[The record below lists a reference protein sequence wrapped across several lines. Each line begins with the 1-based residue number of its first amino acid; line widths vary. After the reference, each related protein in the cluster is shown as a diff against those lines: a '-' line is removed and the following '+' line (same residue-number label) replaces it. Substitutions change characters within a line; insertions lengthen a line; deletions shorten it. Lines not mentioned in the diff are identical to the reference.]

1 MPPPPIPYADADTN
15 EMTLNDIIRSLRY
28 RKMLFDTG
36 DTVRPTGADAPPVIP
51 KIQKDPSG
59 GFESLGNSFREHLNT
74 PPADVGP
81 GGGFEGLGNSF
92 REHLTPPAGGTGD
105 RGILDWAND
114 NKWPLMGGAAAAA
127 LLGGGAYAY
136 HRNRKK
142 KKNAYGEEEKEA
154 QYKPYTSYT
163 PPIISPYHMIKKSDD
178 SPISPLSPQYY
189 KKPKGFQSLPG
200 GPTIDPYNYKARQDY
215 FIDPSGAAKS
225 LPLPLRPPFFDKE
238 NVTPQ
243 DLMDYDL
250 LKKLEKAP
258 KVPLDKLELKPKSQ
272 DVIESHHGAFGNIG
286 THLGDISKSM
296 ESIPKTPIQPAAP
309 VAPAA
314 PAAPAAPE
322 DPGAI
327 DEDFLAQE
335 GGPNYLKTQDPPTP
349 ATPAAPP
356 TPVKTQDPSWF
367 EQNKWPLLGGLAA
380 AGLLGGGAYAYHR
393 SKQKEN
399 KKDST
404 EDDDEEKEAQ
414 YKPYT
419 SYTPPI
425 ISPYK
430 FFNYYG

>member
-1 MPPPPIPYADADTN
+1 MPPPIPYADADTN

-36 DTVRPTGADAPPVIP
+36 DTVRPNGASDPPDIP
-51 KIQKDPSG
+51 KIQKDPSS
-59 GFESLGNSFREHLNT
+59 GFEGLGNSFSEHLNT
-74 PPADVGP
+74 PPANVGP
-81 GGGFEGLGNSF
+81 GGGFAGLGNSF

-163 PPIISPYHMIKKSDD
+163 PPIISPYHMIKKSDT
-178 SPISPLSPQYY
+178 PLGQPE
-189 KKPKGFQSLPG
+189 KTLKDDPFMGGFFSYPVAPMPRVKNLNDNIEGLPSKE
-200 GPTIDPYNYKARQDY
+200 DPYNPPGLPTPPPGGGIAFSEAEGAVPKPSQ
-215 FIDPSGAAKS
+215 IDRLAYNLAKMVGTGSGAGQGVSAS
-225 LPLPLRPPFFDKE
+225 
-238 NVTPQ
+238 
-243 DLMDYDL
+243 
-250 LKKLEKAP
+250 
-258 KVPLDKLELKPKSQ
+258 
-272 DVIESHHGAFGNIG
+272 
-286 THLGDISKSM
+286 
-296 ESIPKTPIQPAAP
+296 
-309 VAPAA
+309 
-314 PAAPAAPE
+314 PAAPE

-367 EQNKWPLLGGLAA
+367 EQISGLF
-380 AGLLGGGAYAYHR
+380 
-393 SKQKEN
+393 SV
-399 KKDST
+399 D
-404 EDDDEEKEAQ
+404 
-414 YKPYT
+414 
-419 SYTPPI
+419 
-425 ISPYK
+425 
-430 FFNYYG
+430 

>member
-1 MPPPPIPYADADTN
+1 MADPLDQVPNKPIDNLIALTN
-15 EMTLNDIIRSLRY
+15 QS
-28 RKMLFDTG
+28 RKDFGRGLPAIAGTAIQDHS
-36 DTVRPTGADAPPVIP
+36 PGAL
-51 KIQKDPSG
+51 
-59 GFESLGNSFREHLNT
+59 ESLGDKAKLQMLYNNIFGKVPIT
-74 PPADVGP
+74 PTTPIP
-81 GGGFEGLGNSF
+81 EGGGGN
-92 REHLTPPAGGTGD
+92 GG
-105 RGILDWAND
+105 GILDWAD
-114 NKWPLMGGAAAAA
+114 RNKWPLMGGAAAAA

-163 PPIISPYHMIKKSDD
+163 PPIISPYHMIKKSDT
-178 SPISPLSPQYY
+178 PLGQPE
-189 KKPKGFQSLPG
+189 KTLKDDPFMGGFFSYPVAPMPRVKNLNDNIEGLPSKE
-200 GPTIDPYNYKARQDY
+200 DPYNPPGLPTPPPGGGIALSEAEGAVPKPSQ
-215 FIDPSGAAKS
+215 IDRLAYNLAKMVGTGSGAGQGVSAS
-225 LPLPLRPPFFDKE
+225 
-238 NVTPQ
+238 
-243 DLMDYDL
+243 
-250 LKKLEKAP
+250 
-258 KVPLDKLELKPKSQ
+258 
-272 DVIESHHGAFGNIG
+272 
-286 THLGDISKSM
+286 
-296 ESIPKTPIQPAAP
+296 
-309 VAPAA
+309 PAA
-314 PAAPAAPE
+314 PAIPASPAAPE

-335 GGPNYLKTQDPPTP
+335 GGPDYL
-349 ATPAAPP
+349 
-356 TPVKTQDPSWF
+356 KTQDPSWF

-430 FFNYYG
+430 FFNYYGQSS

>member
-1 MPPPPIPYADADTN
+1 
-15 EMTLNDIIRSLRY
+15 
-28 RKMLFDTG
+28 
-36 DTVRPTGADAPPVIP
+36 
-51 KIQKDPSG
+51 
-59 GFESLGNSFREHLNT
+59 
-74 PPADVGP
+74 
-81 GGGFEGLGNSF
+81 
-92 REHLTPPAGGTGD
+92 
-105 RGILDWAND
+105 
-114 NKWPLMGGAAAAA
+114 MGGAAAAA

-178 SPISPLSPQYY
+178 PQGGYVDDGVYYPNTPPNLKVNSPNTPTLLRNPNPNLP
-189 KKPKGFQSLPG
+189 KPIELPTIPERSIEDRKLFGLGIQKQHMLDNYLDDLEKHKSYVPSIDENFLAQEG
-200 GPTIDPYNYKARQDY
+200 GPNYLKTQDP
-215 FIDPSGAAKS
+215 P
-225 LPLPLRPPFFDKE
+225 
-238 NVTPQ
+238 T
-243 DLMDYDL
+243 
-250 LKKLEKAP
+250 
-258 KVPLDKLELKPKSQ
+258 
-272 DVIESHHGAFGNIG
+272 
-286 THLGDISKSM
+286 
-296 ESIPKTPIQPAAP
+296 
-309 VAPAA
+309 
-314 PAAPAAPE
+314 PAAPE

-335 GGPNYLKTQDPPTP
+335 GGPDYL
-349 ATPAAPP
+349 
-356 TPVKTQDPSWF
+356 KTQDPSWF
-367 EQNKWPLLGGLAA
+367 ERNQWPLLGGLAA